1 MKKTEEAPAAENS
14 AKASGGTRND
24 FTQGS
29 MSGVILKLAVPM
41 TVAQLVNVLYNVV
54 DRIYIGLL
62 PNDATLSLT
71 GLGVCLPIVSL
82 IMGFA
87 NLFGMG
93 GSPLSSIARGRGDN
107 DEAEKIMAN
116 SFVMLLITGVILTAV
131 LLLLKRPM
139 LFLLGASENTFP
151 YANRYLTIYVLGTV
165 FVMLGLGMNAFI
177 DSQGFA
183 RTGMM
188 TVIIGAVLN
197 LLLDPLF
204 IFAFHMGVSGAALAT
219 VLSQLVSAVWI
230 LLFLTGTKTI
240 LRLRRQNMH
249 LEAHRC
255 RRIIALGLS
264 GFVMSA
270 TNSIV
275 EMVCNTT
282 LQSWGGDLY
291 VGVMTVLSSL
301 HEIALQAVRGLT
313 HSAQPVFGFNFG
325 AGEYGRVKRGI
336 LFLTFATVV
345 YALIVWFLMVT
356 FPEFFIRIFNRDEE
370 LIEKAIPALH
380 IYFFGFFM
388 MALQFTGQSAAVGLG
403 RSAQAVF
410 FSIFRKIIIVVPLTI
425 LLPRIGFGVM
435 GVFIAEPISNFIGG
449 AANYITMLLTIWRDL
464 TAKQRVKEKLSAPA
478 G

>member
-1 MKKTEEAPAAENS
+1 MSAQQKTSGERTTAQASEA
-14 AKASGGTRND
+14 RND
-24 FTQGS
+24 FTKGS
-29 MSGVILKLAVPM
+29 VSGVILKLAIPM

-107 DEAEKIMAN
+107 DEAEKIMGN
-116 SFVMLLITGVILTAV
+116 SFAMLLYTGVVLTA
-131 LLLLKRPM
+131 LLLLVRRPM
-139 LFLLGASENTFP
+139 LYLLGASGNTFP
-151 YANRYLTIYVLGTV
+151 YANRYLTIYVLGTI

-188 TVIIGAVLN
+188 TVIIGAVMN
-197 LLLDPLF
+197 IVLDPLF
-204 IFAFHMGVSGAALAT
+204 IFVFHMGVSGAALAT
-219 VLSQLVSAVWI
+219 ILSQMVSAVWI
-230 LLFLTGTKTI
+230 LRFLTGTKTI
-240 LRLRRQNMH
+240 LRLKRQNMH

-255 RRIIALGLS
+255 RRIITLGFS

-270 TNSIV
+270 TNSLV

-313 HSAQPVFGFNFG
+313 HSAQPVFGFNYG

-336 LFLTFATVV
+336 VFLTISTVL
-345 YALIVWFLMVT
+345 YALLVWFLMVT
-356 FPEFFIRIFNRDEE
+356 FPEFFIRIFNRDEA
-370 LIEKAIPALH
+370 LIQKAIPALH
-380 IYFFGFFM
+380 VYFFGFFM
-388 MALQFTGQSAAVGLG
+388 MALQFTGQSAAIGLG
-403 RSAQAVF
+403 RSAQAIF
-410 FSIFRKIIIVVPLTI
+410 FSIFRKVIIVVPLTI
-425 LLPRIGFGVM
+425 LLPKLGFGVM

-464 TAKQRVKEKLSAPA
+464 SREMKPRRAQRPLE
-478 G
+478 